1 MLGTITQ
8 RSTYN
13 ELQQFNYT
21 IVKSTRLD
29 YIWKAIRQ
37 SSNPSWLTSLE
48 EVQIGRNLPKDEMR
62 TKFTTTAEIRAYK
75 DDQVFMMTTICRCFL
90 LWECF
95 KTWTSVCLK
104 SKMIAMDLRP
114 NFCNPSHW
122 QLQLQYIK
130 EIFSKGPKATGNHY
144 SPVFSTSVL
153 WFTWTSVTIWEL
165 HVRLL
170 DVYQVD

>member
-48 EVQIGRNLPKDEMR
+48 VVQIGRNLPKDEMS
-62 TKFTTTAEIRAYK
+62 TKFTITAEIRAYK
-75 DDQVFMMTTICRCFL
+75 DDQSFYDDNNMQMF
-90 LWECF
+90 
-95 KTWTSVCLK
+95 S
-104 SKMIAMDLRP
+104 ALRM
-114 NFCNPSHW
+114 F
-122 QLQLQYIK
+122 
-130 EIFSKGPKATGNHY
+130 
-144 SPVFSTSVL
+144 
-153 WFTWTSVTIWEL
+153 
-165 HVRLL
+165 
-170 DVYQVD
+170 